1 LTRSPNHASVTVS
14 CGEKLAASNF
24 FEWKFFFLFNRAQRR
39 EPPMRTSINT
49 AFTNCNVFGFNQDR
63 VVLSW
68 NDTYAHAAQHLAS
81 WHASKRAGGL
91 SCALKRRG
99 TAVVAGAFLVVKQM
113 CLAIM
118 GPARQPV
125 RRTSPVLVTA

>member
-1 LTRSPNHASVTVS
+1 
-14 CGEKLAASNF
+14 
-24 FEWKFFFLFNRAQRR
+24 
-39 EPPMRTSINT
+39 MRTSIDA
-49 AFTNCNVFGFNQDR
+49 AFTNRNVFGFNQDR

-91 SCALKRRG
+91 SGAMKRRG
-99 TAVVAGAFLVVKQM
+99 TAVVAGAVLAVKQM
-113 CLAIM
+113 CLAIT